1 MKKLVGVLLTLAV
14 AVSLMAMPAVTSASP
29 GIGLNAVGSAT
40 AEISTA
46 TYVSPNNSVK
56 LYVKDGSV
64 DWAEVSIPVDIA
76 LKDINEL
83 SFWERVTSYT
93 TSGWDVNVVLGID
106 LDGDDVF
113 EADVAGWHVTDS
125 HNATLLGGDSFIEMD
140 GALGKLGAPLG
151 WTQVNALTTAQWWTP
166 NSTGDGLSGSG
177 YGFTVPPAL
186 YCSFADLLTRIG
198 NVTWDTNIPN
208 TTVKVKC
215 VKLLIGGSGSWMDET
230 AYIDDVIIN
239 GVTYD
244 FEPTSSVGLTADVP
258 DIVAISAAPTSIDFG
273 TLYPGQTSSM
283 ESITVTNIG
292 THTVNVSAL
301 LDASSDALFANLV
314 MRFDSSGS
322 FGTGPWNDIITNLA
336 MDGSK
341 YVQTRLPVPSDYT
354 PSGTETGLLVFE
366 ATAL

>member
-1 MKKLVGVLLTLAV
+1 MRKLVGVLLTVAV
-14 AVSLMAMPAVTSASP
+14 AVSLMVMPAAVSASP
-29 GIGLNAVGSAT
+29 GIGLNTVGSAT

-56 LYVKDGSV
+56 LYVTNGSV

-106 LDGDDVF
+106 VNDDGVF
-113 EADVAGWHVTDS
+113 KADVAGWHVTDS

-140 GALGKLGAPLG
+140 GALGPLKNTSLW
-151 WTQVNALTTAQWWTP
+151 WTKVNALTTAQWWTP
-166 NSTGDGLSGSG
+166 NSTGDGLSKN
-177 YGFTVPPAL
+177 L
-186 YCSFADLLTRIG
+186 YCSFADLLTKIDNG
-198 NVTWDTNIPN
+198 TFDTNIPN

-215 VKLLIGGSGSWMDET
+215 VKLLIGGSGSWMSET
-230 AYIDDVIIN
+230 AYVDDVTIN

-244 FEPTSSVGLTADVP
+244 FEPSSSVGLTANVP

-273 TLYPGQTSSM
+273 TLYPGQTSSV
-283 ESITVTNIG
+283 ESINVTNIG
-292 THTVNVSAL
+292 THTVNVSAS
-301 LDASSDALFANLV
+301 LDNSSADLFKANLQL
-314 MRFDSSGS
+314 SIGSGWITTAPS
-322 FGTGPWNDIITNLA
+322 WPSLITGLTMGA
-336 MDGSK
+336 SK
-341 YVQTRLPVPSDYT
+341 TVYNQLPVPLNYT
-354 PSGTETGLLVFE
+354 PSGIEKGLLVFE

>member
-1 MKKLVGVLLTLAV
+1 MRKLVGVLLTVAV
-14 AVSLMAMPAVTSASP
+14 AVSLMVMPAAVSASP
-29 GIGLNAVGSAT
+29 GIGLNTVGSAT

-56 LYVKDGSV
+56 LYVTNGSV

-106 LDGDDVF
+106 VNGDGVF
-113 EADVAGWHVTDS
+113 KADVAGWHVTDS
-125 HNATLLGGDSFIEMD
+125 HNATLLGDDSFIEMD
-140 GALGKLGAPLG
+140 GASGPLSAPLS
-151 WTQVNALTTAQWWTP
+151 WTKVNALNNPRWWTP
-166 NSTGDGLSGSG
+166 NSTGAGLSN
-177 YGFTVPPAL
+177 L
-186 YCSFADLLTRIG
+186 YCSFADLLTKIDNG
-198 NVTWDTNIPN
+198 TFDTNILN

-215 VKLLIGGSGSWMDET
+215 VKLLIGGSGSWMSET
-230 AYIDDVIIN
+230 AYVDDVTIN

-244 FEPTSSVGLTADVP
+244 FEPTSSVGLTANVP

-273 TLYPGQTSSM
+273 TLYPGQTSSV

-292 THTVNVSAL
+292 THTVNVSAS
-301 LDASSDALFANLV
+301 LDSSSAALFKDNLV
-314 MRFDSSGS
+314 MRFDATGS
-322 FGTGPWNDIITNLA
+322 FVTGPWDDIITNLA
-336 MDGSK
+336 MDVSR
-341 YVQTRLPVPSDYT
+341 YVQTRLPVPSNYT